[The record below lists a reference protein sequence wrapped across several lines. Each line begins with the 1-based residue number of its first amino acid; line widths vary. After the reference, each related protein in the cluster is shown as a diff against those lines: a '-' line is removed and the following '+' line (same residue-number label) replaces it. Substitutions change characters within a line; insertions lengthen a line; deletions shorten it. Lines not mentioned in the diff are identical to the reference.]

1 VVESCNIINFN
12 FYNLNLL
19 VHGTNPLHMLGGV
32 VRTGMRRDVVTR
44 DTHDATTWPPGHSY
58 PTAYTPETLSERVN
72 AGVRTG
78 SSRAAD
84 PPA

>member
-1 VVESCNIINFN
+1 MVESCNIINFN

-44 DTHDATTWPPGHSY
+44 DTHDATTWR
-58 PTAYTPETLSERVN
+58 TRTLIPDRVH
-72 AGVRTG
+72 TG
-78 SSRAAD
+78 DSI
-84 PPA
+84 